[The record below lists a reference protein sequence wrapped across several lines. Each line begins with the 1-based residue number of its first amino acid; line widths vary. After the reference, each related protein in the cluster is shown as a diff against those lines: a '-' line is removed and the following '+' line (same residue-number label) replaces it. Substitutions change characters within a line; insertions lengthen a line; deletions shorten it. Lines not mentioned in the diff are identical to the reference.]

1 MPRRLPL
8 PKRFS
13 CAVTEQA
20 YARLR
25 DLNSATGFG
34 NNYCLTFLLENLD
47 RIADKTELDAVFA
60 EMTAKYGAPAT
71 KGRSSQ

>member
-1 MPRRLPL
+1 MAKALPL
-8 PKRFS
+8 PKRFA

-25 DLNSATGFG
+25 DLNADYGFG

-47 RIADKTELDAVFA
+47 RIADKEKLDAVFA
-60 EMTAKYGAPAT
+60 EMTAEYGAPAEGSMKT
-71 KGRSSQ
+71 

>member
-1 MPRRLPL
+1 MAKRLPL
-8 PKRFS
+8 DKRFN

-25 DLNSATGFG
+25 SLNAQYGFG

-47 RIADKTELDAVFA
+47 RIADKDELDAVFA
-60 EMTAKYGAPAT
+60 EMTAEYGAPT
-71 KGRSSQ
+71 KGSLSP